1 MWLHF
6 LCLISFPF
14 PGSLEN
20 IIIITNLRDYCIE
33 SLLNT
38 ESADSGGEIVGE
50 QTSISPNQMNKG
62 LACLHACSRLSLR
75 SHCISQLHSASVRS
89 VSMYKC
95 WSFFFLNNIIFYR
108 ITCKYIINKVGGV
121 VVTIYAWGS
130 INDFW
135 VTLLLNTSTLSYIF
149 VFPLILRIPLPFL
162 DQAPHT

>member
-1 MWLHF
+1 
-6 LCLISFPF
+6 
-14 PGSLEN
+14 
-20 IIIITNLRDYCIE
+20 
-33 SLLNT
+33 
-38 ESADSGGEIVGE
+38 
-50 QTSISPNQMNKG
+50 
-62 LACLHACSRLSLR
+62 
-75 SHCISQLHSASVRS
+75 
-89 VSMYKC
+89 MYKC